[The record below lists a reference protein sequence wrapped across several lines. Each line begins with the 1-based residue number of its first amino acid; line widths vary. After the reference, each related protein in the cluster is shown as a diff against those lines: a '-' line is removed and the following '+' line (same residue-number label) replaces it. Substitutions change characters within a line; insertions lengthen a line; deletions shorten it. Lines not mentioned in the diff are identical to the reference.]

1 MAKPVPNNVF
11 AAKPA
16 APAHARPAPA
26 KQFAGIGAKVQGRP
40 GESLESMADRMH
52 KPKR

>member
-16 APAHARPAPA
+16 APAPAPA
-26 KQFAGIGAKVQGRP
+26 EQFAGIGAKVQGRP